1 MSEFLEDF
9 RPMRRV
15 ERMYVISERLRRAAP
30 ATVPARVLA
39 DELGVTRRTIE
50 RDLATLRMAGAPIY
64 GQVGRAGGSGSLA
77 LADRAV
83 VALDHTEIAALIIA
97 AHLASP
103 SPLSPS
109 ATTAIDKLLAVLDD
123 HERAA
128 LDELRN
134 RFRLAPPTNDVG
146 SARVRTV
153 LEDSVREQT
162 VARIRYTDGNQQ
174 TTTRRIE
181 PIGFY
186 QADGVWGVIAWCRL
200 RQAGRLF
207 LLSRVDAAHRTRERF
222 AARDIDDVL
231 GWVPS
236 PGKRP

>member
-1 MSEFLEDF
+1 VQ
-9 RPMRRV
+9 RV
-15 ERMYVISERLRRAAP
+15 ERLYVISERLRRAAP
-30 ATVPARVLA
+30 ATVAARTLA

-77 LADRAV
+77 RADRAV

-97 AHLASP
+97 AHLAGP
-103 SPLSPS
+103 APLSPS
-109 ATTAIDKLLAVLDD
+109 ATTAIDKLQAVLDD
-123 HERAA
+123 HERVA

-134 RFRLAPPTNDVG
+134 RFRLAPPTNEAG

-153 LEDSVREQT
+153 MEDSVRAQT
-162 VARIRYTDGNQQ
+162 VARITYTDRNQQ

-181 PIGFY
+181 PVGFY
-186 QADGVWGVIAWCRL
+186 QADGVWAVIAWCQL

-207 LLSRVDAAHRTRERF
+207 LLSRIDAAHRTRQRF
-222 AARDIDDVL
+222 AGRDIDDVL

-236 PGKRP
+236 PGGKP